1 MFTFLMIIFTIVCL
15 LLIVFVLLQ
24 PHHSEGLASAFG
36 GSSDSFFGTKAI
48 PTFWKVTIVLAAI
61 FIFLAVFLNLMPR
74 KKVASSSLMGA
85 SGTEESSGP
94 EKKAPDS
101 END

>member
-48 PTFWKVTIVLAAI
+48 PTFWKVTIVLATVFIILAI
-61 FIFLAVFLNLMPR
+61 TLNKVPR
-74 KKVASSSLMGA
+74 GEARGRSIMGETR
-85 SGTEESSGP
+85 TEEPSD
-94 EKKAPDS
+94 KKED
-101 END
+101 